1 MPSWPLLFISTVRA
15 SPSRFKIS
23 WNHASVIDAN
33 RSLFIPASTRLACS
47 STSTC
52 FAAYELPAC
61 VLAGT
66 LPSSAT
72 LAAAAVSS
80 APDAAAPRRRRLPR
94 RRRPRR
100 RLSVRRFFSSGG
112 MGRSRQSRKRT
123 GVPAC
128 SESSGTSRP
137 EKETTSSGVPPYW
150 DVFRESEGSVEER
163 WRRSSLTNRLK
174 GR

>member
-52 FAAYELPAC
+52 FAQLMSSPRASSP
-61 VLAGT
+61 VT

-80 APDAAAPRRRRLPR
+80 APDAAAPPVAAASLAAADLAAVARA
-94 RRRPRR
+94 
-100 RLSVRRFFSSGG
+100 SSYSFFSSGG

-137 EKETTSSGVPPYW
+137 P
-150 DVFRESEGSVEER
+150 
-163 WRRSSLTNRLK
+163 
-174 GR
+174 